1 MRRLEDGRGRLRG
14 GVALVV
20 ALVCASACGSG
31 PAVPAG
37 VSRQEVPVNASPEKL
52 DVYAHDRPGML
63 SPTVA
68 DFPSRVYV
76 PNSESDTVS
85 VIDPRT
91 YRVIR
96 QFPVHGRP
104 QHVVPSWD
112 LKTLWVNNNDGNTL
126 TPIDPRTGRPGRPVP
141 VDDPYNLYFTPDG
154 RTALVMAERNN
165 RLDFRDPHT
174 MRLRRSLSMP
184 CRGINHG
191 DFTADETIFLASCEF
206 SGQLVAVDTAAR
218 KIRAVVELAHTRSPR
233 TEKARHAV
241 PHEHAQTGEHA
252 RTGDAQTGD
261 ARAGE
266 HARTGGRAAA
276 HGHAATGKH
285 TWAGEDAQAGEG
297 AVAHEGAAARGRVA
311 AEGHGMAGGRASM
324 PQDVKLS
331 PDGTTFYVADMA
343 RNGVWLVGAKDFRVK
358 RFVRTGAGA
367 HGLYVSRDSRLLYV
381 SNRGEGTVSVV
392 SFARRRPIAT
402 WRIPGGGSP
411 DMGGLSAD
419 GRRLWLSGRY
429 DGVVYVFDTRSGR
442 LIRKIPVGAG
452 PHGLAVYP
460 QPGRYSLGH
469 TGIFR

>member
-1 MRRLEDGRGRLRG
+1 MRRLEDGRGRLRAG
-14 GVALVV
+14 TALVIV
-20 ALVCASACGSG
+20 LACAPGCGSG

-37 VSRQEVPVNASPEKL
+37 PAEPAGSPHGRVPVRGAPETP

-63 SPTVA
+63 SPAVK

-96 QFPVHGRP
+96 EFPVHGRP

-126 TPIDPRTGRPGRPVP
+126 TPIDPKTGRPGRSIP

-165 RLDFRDPHT
+165 RLDFRNPRT
-174 MRLRRSLSMP
+174 MRLRHSLPMP
-184 CRGINHG
+184 CRGVNHG
-191 DFTADETIFLASCEF
+191 DFTADETVFLASCEF
-206 SGQLVAVDTAAR
+206 SGQLVAVDVAAR
-218 KIRAVVELAHTRSPR
+218 KVRAVVDLTQTKVPHGHPDTDGV
-233 TEKARHAV
+233 RHAAADG
-241 PHEHAQTGEHA
+241 HATSGEHARAGHAMPGGRVPGGQVRTGEHA
-252 RTGDAQTGD
+252 PGGHVTSGGHVV
-261 ARAGE
+261 AGS
-266 HARTGGRAAA
+266 RMVPG
-276 HGHAATGKH
+276 
-285 TWAGEDAQAGEG
+285 
-297 AVAHEGAAARGRVA
+297 
-311 AEGHGMAGGRASM
+311 GHGMAGVRGSM

-331 PDGTTFYVADMA
+331 PDGTTFYVADMS

-367 HGLYVSRDSRLLYV
+367 HGLYVSRDSKLLYV
-381 SNRGEGTVSVV
+381 SNRGEGSVSVI
-392 SFARRRPIAT
+392 SFARHKPVAT

-429 DGVVYVFDTRSGR
+429 DGVVYVLDTADGR

>member
-1 MRRLEDGRGRLRG
+1 MRRLEDGRGRLRVG
-14 GVALVV
+14 AALVV
-20 ALVCASACGSG
+20 ALACASACGSG

-37 VSRQEVPVNASPEKL
+37 VSHEEVPVPAKALPKAPEKL

-63 SPTVA
+63 SPAVA
-68 DFPSRVYV
+68 GFPSRVYV

-91 YRVIR
+91 YRVISR
-96 QFPVHGRP
+96 FPVHGRP

-112 LKTLWVNNNDGNTL
+112 LRTLWVNNNDGNTL
-126 TPIDPRTGRPGRPVP
+126 TPIDPRTGRPGRSIP

-174 MRLRRSLSMP
+174 MRLRHSLSMP
-184 CRGINHG
+184 CRGVNHG
-191 DFTADETIFLASCEF
+191 DFTADETVFLASCEF
-206 SGQLVAVDTAAR
+206 SGQLVAVDTTTR
-218 KIRAVVELAHTRSPR
+218 KIRAVVDLTHTRTPR

-241 PHEHAQTGEHA
+241 PHENPATGEHA
-252 RTGDAQTGD
+252 S
-261 ARAGE
+261 GE
-266 HARTGGRAAA
+266 HAQAG
-276 HGHAATGKH
+276 GHAVPH
-285 TWAGEDAQAGEG
+285 EHVMAG
-297 AVAHEGAAARGRVA
+297 RRV
-311 AEGHGMAGGRASM
+311 MAGGRASM

-367 HGLYVSRDSRLLYV
+367 HGLYVSRDSQLLYV

-419 GRRLWLSGRY
+419 GRHLWLSGRY
-429 DGVVYVFDTRSGR
+429 DGVVYVFDTRDGR

>member
-1 MRRLEDGRGRLRG
+1 MRRLEDGRGRLRAG
-14 GVALVV
+14 TALVV
-20 ALVCASACGSG
+20 ALACASACGSG

-37 VSRQEVPVNASPEKL
+37 VSREEAPVPVKALPKAPEKP

-63 SPTVA
+63 SPAVA
-68 DFPSRVYV
+68 GFPSRVYV

-91 YRVIR
+91 YRVISR
-96 QFPVHGRP
+96 FPVHGRP

-126 TPIDPRTGRPGRPVP
+126 TPIDPRTGRPGKPVP

-174 MRLRRSLSMP
+174 MRLRHSLPMP

-191 DFTADETIFLASCEF
+191 DFTADETVFLASCEF

-218 KIRAVVELAHTRSPR
+218 KVRAVVDLARTRTPR
-233 TEKARHAV
+233 VEKARHAV
-241 PHEHAQTGEHA
+241 PHEHAQ
-252 RTGDAQTGD
+252 
-261 ARAGE
+261 AGE
-266 HARTGGRAAA
+266 HAAT
-276 HGHAATGKH
+276 HGH
-285 TWAGEDAQAGEG
+285 
-297 AVAHEGAAARGRVA
+297 V
-311 AEGHGMAGGRASM
+311 MAGGRASM

-343 RNGVWLVGAKDFRVK
+343 RNGVWLVGAKDFRVE

-429 DGVVYVFDTRSGR
+429 DGVVYVFDTGDGR

>member
-1 MRRLEDGRGRLRG
+1 MRRLEDGRGRLRAG
-14 GVALVV
+14 TALIVAL
-20 ALVCASACGSG
+20 ACASACGGG

-37 VSRQEVPVNASPEKL
+37 VSREEVPVPAKAPPKAPEKL

-63 SPTVA
+63 SPAVA
-68 DFPSRVYV
+68 GLPSRVYV

-91 YRVIR
+91 YRVISR
-96 QFPVHGRP
+96 FRVHGRP

-112 LKTLWVNNNDGNTL
+112 LRTLWVNNNDGNTL

-174 MRLRRSLSMP
+174 MRLRHSLPMP

-191 DFTADETIFLASCEF
+191 DFTADETVFLASCEF
-206 SGQLVAVDTAAR
+206 SGQLVAVDTTTR
-218 KIRAVVELAHTRSPR
+218 RILAVVDLAHPR
-233 TEKARHAV
+233 APHTEQAQHAV
-241 PHEHAQTGEHA
+241 PHEHAQ
-252 RTGDAQTGD
+252 
-261 ARAGE
+261 AG
-266 HARTGGRAAA
+266 
-276 HGHAATGKH
+276 GHAATG
-285 TWAGEDAQAGEG
+285 
-297 AVAHEGAAARGRVA
+297 
-311 AEGHGMAGGRASM
+311 GHVTAGGRASM

-429 DGVVYVFDTRSGR
+429 DGVVYVFDTGDGR

>member
-37 VSRQEVPVNASPEKL
+37 VSRQEVPVNASPERL

-63 SPTVA
+63 SPAVA
-68 DFPSRVYV
+68 GFPSRVYV

-191 DFTADETIFLASCEF
+191 DFTADETVFLASCEF

-218 KIRAVVELAHTRSPR
+218 KIRAVVDLAHLRTPR

-241 PHEHAQTGEHA
+241 PHEHAQTG
-252 RTGDAQTGD
+252 DAQTG
-261 ARAGE
+261 E
-266 HARTGGRAAA
+266 HTRTG
-276 HGHAATGKH
+276 
-285 TWAGEDAQAGEG
+285 
-297 AVAHEGAAARGRVA
+297 EGAAARGRVA
-311 AEGHGMAGGRASM
+311 AEGHGMADAHGMAGGRASM

-381 SNRGEGTVSVV
+381 SNRGEGSVSVV